1 LAETSLDKEALFKRV
16 YTWVSQNTQETRLST
31 GFKYHWPE
39 AAKRLLT
46 ALELSNG
53 SIIALVGLSGVG
65 KSSAQSQIARKLK
78 EKGLRAVHFKWP
90 GYFEANFDRILQL
103 LNEQG
108 ITKSN
113 EELIPEIAERALS
126 TRNPSVLRSE
136 LKELL
141 PEKYSK
147 GLTPSELLISL
158 KNDPPKD
165 QDALA
170 LARRL
175 LGQHESRIWE
185 KELVIHLFS
194 QCHSILLDLRDFGM
208 KDVRAMNTDL
218 AEIQYIWQR
227 INEHLQHETRAPNFV
242 FVLQKELAF
251 SEQALA
257 ANYFLGKARIF
268 EITPFT
274 PDNLVGAYKTEFESS
289 YPFEGAGLRRAAW
302 LSRGVFRRFLKYL
315 QLCLELHIEQAG
327 TLANE
332 NTISAETVEKAPSEE
347 EMGKDWEIELRQ
359 IFPKGDGWKN
369 AAKVLNIVILAQGP
383 FPQSE
388 LYQFVQWLDKG
399 EVSRMVSKLEEY
411 GYLRREMRDRKKY
424 IEMNI

>member
-1 LAETSLDKEALFKRV
+1 MLWQKHFS
-16 YTWVSQNTQETRLST
+16 TRKPSSSAST
-31 GFKYHWPE
+31 LGSARTPRKPDSTEFKYHWPE
-39 AAKRLLT
+39 AVKRLLT
-46 ALELSNG
+46 ALELSQG

-65 KSSAQSQIARKLK
+65 KSSAQNHIAKKLK
-78 EKGLRAVHFKWP
+78 EKGLKAVHFKWP
-90 GYFEANFDRILQL
+90 GYFEANYHRILEFL
-103 LNEQG
+103 KEQG
-108 ITKSN
+108 ITGSN
-113 EELIPEIAERALS
+113 EELVPEIIERAVTNRYPRALQA
-126 TRNPSVLRSE
+126 E

-141 PEKYSK
+141 PEKWK
-147 GLTPSELLISL
+147 DLKNLTQEELILSL
-158 KNDPPKD
+158 KNELKG
-165 QDALA
+165 QDAET

-175 LGQHESRIWE
+175 LGPEEFRRWQ
-185 KELVIHLFS
+185 KGLVIHLLS
-194 QCHSILLDLRDFGM
+194 RCHSILLDLRDFGM

-251 SEQALA
+251 SEQARA

-274 PDNLVGAYKTEFESS
+274 PDDLVGAYKTEFESS
-289 YPFEGAGLRRAAW
+289 YPFEGAGLRRVAW

-332 NTISAETVEKAPSEE
+332 NTISAETVEKALSEE

-359 IFPKGDGWKN
+359 IFPKGEGWKN

-383 FPQSE
+383 
-388 LYQFVQWLDKG
+388 
-399 EVSRMVSKLEEY
+399 
-411 GYLRREMRDRKKY
+411 
-424 IEMNI
+424 